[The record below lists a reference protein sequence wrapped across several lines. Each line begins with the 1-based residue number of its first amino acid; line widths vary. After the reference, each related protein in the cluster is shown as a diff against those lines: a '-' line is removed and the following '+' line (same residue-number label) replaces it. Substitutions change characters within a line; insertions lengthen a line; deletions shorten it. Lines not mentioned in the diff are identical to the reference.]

1 MEQEKLTALV
11 RGVQNGDEAAFTELY
26 QSFYNDIYYFARKTV
41 GDADTACDITQETF
55 VEVFRTIRDLRE
67 PAAFV
72 TWMHRIAYHQCT
84 RHFKKKK
91 EILVEE
97 DEDGNTLFDTLADE
111 SEDACPSDVYEK
123 EELRRVVQ
131 SMVQELSEEQRAAV
145 ILYYYDEL
153 PVNRIAEIQGVS
165 EGTVKSRLNYARRAM
180 KKSVEGYE
188 EKTGTK
194 LHGITFAGL
203 IRLFLTKESMP
214 KAAEAAV
221 RRAVL
226 AETVA
231 AASASAAAVGGAAG
245 TAAAVGGTAGF
256 AAKLAALPLVVKI
269 LSGVAVLSLVT
280 GVAVGITA
288 IVKND
293 RPQEGLSVAGNVT
306 TEARGDNPSDGDS
319 ADTRDGDTA
328 DTSASD
334 GDTSSPDSVNGG
346 NGTNGNGTGGNT
358 SGSHVHTPV
367 TDAARAA
374 TCTETGLTEGQ
385 HCSVC
390 GEILKQQ
397 ESVPAVGH
405 TEAVNADVAP
415 TLTADGSVGGTH
427 CTVCQSAMQAATVRP
442 SKLSWLDSRAE
453 SLVNC
458 LRDVVTRE
466 VTGKPNDLGSTLG
479 LYVLWQ
485 TWNTDEWY
493 DMDYETDTFTPYP
506 DRLPAGWAV
515 THAGGTVELY
525 DVLLTYTLSTDDW
538 NSWCN
543 RVLGKTVNVTE
554 TDYRDSTKNG
564 SYGRFELGYD
574 AAAGNI
580 RIMVR
585 HLGASGYGGFSADKR
600 CECRGSPTKVG
611 STAYLL
617 HYYYYTSAEPANS
630 AAYASEEYYDFGD
643 YAITK
648 EEYLEHQD
656 WYAEAGTPTVI
667 TIWQIPY
674 SLTLNIVGGDFVL
687 GSFEIEA

>member
-111 SEDACPSDVYEK
+111 SEDASPSDVYEK
-123 EELRRVVQ
+123 EELCRVVQ

-145 ILYYYDEL
+145 VLYYYDEL
-153 PVNRIAEIQGVS
+153 PVSRIAEIQGVS

-214 KAAEAAV
+214 RAAEAAV

-231 AASASAAAVGGAAG
+231 AASASAAAVGG
-245 TAAAVGGTAGF
+245 TAGF

-269 LSGVAVLSLVT
+269 LSSVAALSLVT
-280 GVAVGITA
+280 GTAVGITA
-288 IVKND
+288 LVKND
-293 RPQEGLSVAGNVT
+293 RPQAGFSVAENVT
-306 TEARGDNPSDGDS
+306 TEACGDRTSDGDPE
-319 ADTRDGDTA
+319 DTRDGDTA

-358 SGSHVHTPV
+358 NGSHVHTPV

-385 HCSVC
+385 HCSTC
-390 GEILKQQ
+390 GEVLKQQ
-397 ESVPAVGH
+397 ESVPATGH
-405 TEAVNADVAP
+405 TEAANADVAP

-442 SKLSWLDSRAE
+442 SKLSWLDSRAD
-453 SLVNC
+453 SLINC

-466 VTGKPNDLGSTLG
+466 VTGKPNSIGSALG

-485 TWNTDEWY
+485 TWNTNEWY
-493 DMDYETDTFTPYP
+493 SMDYETDTFTPYP
-506 DRLPAGWAV
+506 DCLPAGWTV
-515 THAGGTVELY
+515 THVGGTVELY

-564 SYGRFELGYD
+564 SFGVFELGYD

-600 CECRGSPTKVG
+600 CEYRGSPTKVG